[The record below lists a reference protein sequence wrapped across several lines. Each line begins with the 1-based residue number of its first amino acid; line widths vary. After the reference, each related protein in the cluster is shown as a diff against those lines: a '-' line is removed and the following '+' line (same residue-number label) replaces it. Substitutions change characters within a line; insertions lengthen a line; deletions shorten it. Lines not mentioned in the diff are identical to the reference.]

1 MHQVIAKTLAVVVA
15 VCALASGAQAQSVTK
30 GIVPFAAGGPSD
42 SAGRIVVQRFNE
54 LFPAENAIV
63 ENRPGANGLIGARA
77 VVQAPADGRTWL
89 FADGALVTVNPS
101 LYPKDP
107 EFDAERDLRVVASV
121 GMQPSMLV
129 VNPAGPKTLKEFIEL
144 AKRQEVTYAS
154 AGVGSTGHLTMAY
167 FGSVA
172 GLKLSHIP
180 YKGAAPAMTDLVGG
194 QVQSAFNLISGP
206 LPHVR
211 SGKLR
216 ALAVSGGR
224 RVTDLPDI
232 PTVKESGYP
241 EFEVLSGLFVMI
253 PAKTPGDVTKSL
265 EEKLQRVMDDPRVH
279 ERLRALAIEP
289 AGLSPVEATKWLAAD
304 QARWSKLIRDYG
316 IQGQR

>member
-1 MHQVIAKTLAVVVA
+1 MHQVIAKTLAVVAA
-15 VCALASGAQAQSVTK
+15 VCALTSGAQAQGVTK

-129 VNPAGPKTLKEFIEL
+129 VNPGGPKTLKEFIEL

-172 GLKLSHIP
+172 GLKLTHIP
-180 YKGAAPAMTDLVGG
+180 YKGAAPAMTDLLGG

-253 PAKTPGDVTKSL
+253 PAKTPADVTKAL

-289 AGLSPVEATKWLAAD
+289 AGLSPAEATKWLAAD